1 MTECA
6 CATMA
11 DALAR
16 IEEREADIDGM
27 EAALRSFLVSESR
40 TNL

>member
-1 MTECA
+1 MV
-6 CATMA
+6 
-11 DALAR
+11 R
-16 IEEREADIDGM
+16 IRELEADIDGM